1 MAEPPPV
8 FEAQRH
14 RARCRTIGDRGR
26 RTLERWRIGEAG
38 AALQIAVRD
47 RGRQRNRTARAGRT
61 VEKIERRPAGE
72 AELPNGPDDR
82 TAGGAARRERIINR
96 GAAGR
101 AQDADQILPRGVHR
115 CRPSPPVALPLSPC
129 HLLPKAG
136 GRTKSHTVPRP
147 RPALFPPPPTTPRTP
162 AVPTA
167 PRPQPTHG
175 SAPWER

>member
-61 VEKIERRPAGE
+61 VAKIERRPAGE
-72 AELPNGPDDR
+72 AELPIGPDDR

-115 CRPSPPVALPLSPC
+115 CRPSPPVALRSEE
-129 HLLPKAG
+129 
-136 GRTKSHTVPRP
+136 HTSELQSLMRISY
-147 RPALFPPPPTTPRTP
+147 ALFCLQKKNEYTIVTKTHHTTT
-162 AVPTA
+162 
-167 PRPQPTHG
+167 
-175 SAPWER
+175 

>member
-26 RTLERWRIGEAG
+26 LTLERWRIGEAG

-72 AELPNGPDDR
+72 AALPIGPDDR
-82 TAGGAARRERIINR
+82 TSGGAPRPPRLLNR
-96 GAAGR
+96 AAAG
-101 AQDADQILPRGVHR
+101 LPQE
-115 CRPSPPVALPLSPC
+115 PDPPL
-129 HLLPKAG
+129 
-136 GRTKSHTVPRP
+136 TPRP
-147 RPALFPPPPTTPRTP
+147 PRRLPPPP
-162 AVPTA
+162 A
-167 PRPQPTHG
+167 PPP
-175 SAPWER
+175 PPP